1 MTSLASHTMA
11 SPIGPLGLFGRGD
24 HLVYLHLPDSKAPAP
39 NADCAATPVLR
50 RAAKQLAEYFA
61 GARTEFELEL
71 APEGTPF
78 QRLVWDALRAIPYGA
93 TVTYG
98 HLAHAIGRPAASRAV
113 GAANARNPLSIIVPC
128 HRVIGASGALTGY
141 GGGLPAKQLL
151 LQHER
156 AGGRSSAPQLALFG
170 A

>member
-1 MTSLASHTMA
+1 MTPLASHTMA

-24 HLVYLHLPDSKAPAP
+24 QLVYLHLPDGTDPPPIASC
-39 NADCAATPVLR
+39 DATPILH
-50 RAAKQLAEYFA
+50 RAAQQLAEYFA

-78 QRLVWDALRAIPYGA
+78 QRLVWDALRAIPYGV

-98 HLAHAIGRPAASRAV
+98 HLARAIGRPAASRAV
-113 GAANARNPLSIIVPC
+113 GAANGRNPLSIIVPC
-128 HRVIGASGALTGY
+128 HRVIGAGGALTGY
-141 GGGLPAKQLL
+141 GGGLPAKQFL

-156 AGGRSSAPQLALFG
+156 ASARSGAPQLALFG